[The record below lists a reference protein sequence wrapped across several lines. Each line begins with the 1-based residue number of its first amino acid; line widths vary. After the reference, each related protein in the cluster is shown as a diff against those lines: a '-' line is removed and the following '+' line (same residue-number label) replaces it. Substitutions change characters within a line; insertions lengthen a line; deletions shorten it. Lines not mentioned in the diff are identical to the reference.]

1 MGHSNVR
8 LKVRR
13 RKVANLKARSKQF
26 DKKNHLN
33 KLGNPEIAEF
43 KYNKDST
50 PINVIKQHGKLYAQE
65 GFGTI
70 MLPKLDGGTFEIKQ
84 HGRYLLISD
93 KPDNLGMRFHI
104 KDYSWE
110 PIEGKQIMSLRK
122 RKHGFKPIF
131 ERIAGGK
138 LLFVGM
144 EKYDYKSEFPDCKQ
158 HKMNCVEYMEKLV
171 QHKLKKWEKKNPCP
185 IKDDKIQQDLFEE
198 QYLIPWKHERDM
210 ATERIRDFVISIYD
224 KLTLTG
230 RFEVGEHKFEEHLIA
245 EIKDIDGEGHNI
257 NDLKPENSKL
267 LKTVQNITNKVHKKC
282 GNLVC
287 TNLRDHKKKVGR
299 IILPKAA

>member
-1 MGHSNVR
+1 M
-8 LKVRR
+8 
-13 RKVANLKARSKQF
+13 
-26 DKKNHLN
+26 
-33 KLGNPEIAEF
+33 
-43 KYNKDST
+43 
-50 PINVIKQHGKLYAQE
+50 
-65 GFGTI
+65 
-70 MLPKLDGGTFEIKQ
+70 
-84 HGRYLLISD
+84 
-93 KPDNLGMRFHI
+93 
-104 KDYSWE
+104 
-110 PIEGKQIMSLRK
+110 
-122 RKHGFKPIF
+122 
-131 ERIAGGK
+131 
-138 LLFVGM
+138 
-144 EKYDYKSEFPDCKQ
+144 
-158 HKMNCVEYMEKLV
+158 
-171 QHKLKKWEKKNPCP
+171 KKWEKKNPCP
-185 IKDDKIQQDLFEE
+185 IKDDKTQQDLFEE
-198 QYLIPWKHERDM
+198 QYLTPWKHEREM